1 MGEWAIGWSGGSDG
15 RQGKRGSVCDR
26 PRPRG
31 LVRMRGTRHARYLQT
46 LPQPYSYAA
55 YLTQLY
61 SYAAYLTQLYS
72 YAEYAYVE
80 YAYAE
85 YAYAAIT

>member
-1 MGEWAIGWSGGSDG
+1 MGDRLVRRIRWKAREAGERPRSSGC
-15 RQGKRGSVCDR
+15 VCDR

-61 SYAAYLTQLYS
+61 SYA
-72 YAEYAYVE
+72 EYAYVE